1 MMNHCDK
8 CNIKILNKSSKCP
21 LCGNKLKNI
30 DQNFIEPYPKI
41 EIEGKHYQLI
51 RFKIYVFLSIIM
63 FFMTISIK
71 FLSEK
76 DLTYLFLSTSVLGYI
91 WFTIYTIQ
99 KSLKNIGFFI
109 LKQMLSISAIV
120 IFIDY
125 ALGYQKWS
133 ISYAIPAI
141 IILGVSSI
149 SSIAVFKPMQ
159 FREYFVYQIT
169 ISIVGILSILLVI
182 FSLSTVRWTLIFAAF
197 YSAMVMLGMIIF
209 ADKKA
214 KLEFKKRFHL

>member
-1 MMNHCDK
+1 MNRCEK
-8 CNIKILNKSSKCP
+8 CNINILTKSSHCP
-21 LCGNKLKNI
+21 LCGSNIKNI
-30 DQNFIEPYPKI
+30 DKNFIEPYPKVVLDN
-41 EIEGKHYQLI
+41 KHYQII
-51 RFKIYVFLSIIM
+51 RLKIYLFLIIIM

-71 FLSEK
+71 FLSVK

-99 KSLKNIGFFI
+99 KALKNIGYFI
-109 LKQMLSISAIV
+109 LKQVLSISVIV
-120 IFIDY
+120 IFMDY
-125 ALGYQKWS
+125 ALGWQKWS
-133 ISYAIPAI
+133 VNYAIPAI
-141 IILGVSSI
+141 LVLGVSSI
-149 SSIAVFKPMQ
+149 SLIAMFKPMQ

-169 ISIVGILSILLVI
+169 ILIVGILSILLVI
-182 FSLSTVRWTLIFAAF
+182 FNLSTVSWTLIFAAF

>member
-1 MMNHCDK
+1 MNHCEK
-8 CNIKILNKSSKCP
+8 CKINIINNSSKCP
-21 LCGNKLKNI
+21 LCGNNVKNV
-30 DQNFIEPYPKI
+30 DEHFVEPYPKI
-41 EIEGKHYQLI
+41 NLENKHYQMI
-51 RFKIYVFLSIIM
+51 RFKIYLVLSIIM

-71 FLSEK
+71 FLNET

-99 KSLKNIGFFI
+99 KSLKNIGYFI
-109 LKQMLSISAIV
+109 LKQMLSISTIV
-120 IFIDY
+120 ILMDY

-133 ISYAIPAI
+133 LNYAIPVI
-141 IILGVSSI
+141 IVLGVSSI

-169 ISIVGILSILLVI
+169 ISIVGVLSILLVI
-182 FSLSTVRWTLIFAAF
+182 FNLSTVSWTLIFAAF
-197 YSAMVMLGMIIF
+197 YSAMVMLSMIIF

-214 KLEFKKRFHL
+214 QLEFKKRFHL

>member
-1 MMNHCDK
+1 MNRCEK
-8 CNIKILNKSSKCP
+8 CNINILTKSSHCP
-21 LCGNKLKNI
+21 LCGSNIKNI
-30 DQNFIEPYPKI
+30 DKNFIEPYPKVVLDN
-41 EIEGKHYQLI
+41 KHYQII
-51 RFKIYVFLSIIM
+51 RLKIYLFLIIIM

-71 FLSEK
+71 FLTIK

-99 KSLKNIGFFI
+99 KALKNIGYFI
-109 LKQMLSISAIV
+109 LKQVLSISVIV

-125 ALGYQKWS
+125 ALGWQKWS
-133 ISYAIPAI
+133 VNYAIPAI
-141 IILGVSSI
+141 LVLGVSSI
-149 SSIAVFKPMQ
+149 SLIAMFKPMQ

-169 ISIVGILSILLVI
+169 ILIVGILSILLVI
-182 FSLSTVRWTLIFAAF
+182 FNLSTVSWTLIFAAF

>member
-1 MMNHCDK
+1 MNRCEK
-8 CNIKILNKSSKCP
+8 CNINILTKSSNCP
-21 LCGNKLKNI
+21 LCGSDIKNI
-30 DQNFIEPYPKI
+30 DKKFIEPYPKVVLDN
-41 EIEGKHYQLI
+41 KHYQII
-51 RFKIYVFLSIIM
+51 RLKIYLFLIIIM

-71 FLSEK
+71 FLNEK

-99 KSLKNIGFFI
+99 KALKNIGYFI
-109 LKQMLSISAIV
+109 LKQVLSISVIV

-125 ALGYQKWS
+125 ALGWQKWS
-133 ISYAIPAI
+133 VNYAIPMI
-141 IILGVSSI
+141 LVLGVSSI
-149 SSIAVFKPMQ
+149 SLIAMFKPMQ

-169 ISIVGILSILLVI
+169 ILIVGILSILLVI
-182 FSLSTVRWTLIFAAF
+182 FNLSTVSWTLIFAAF

>member
-1 MMNHCDK
+1 MNRCEK
-8 CNIKILNKSSKCP
+8 CKINIINNSSKCP
-21 LCGNKLKNI
+21 LCGNNVKSV
-30 DQNFIEPYPKI
+30 DEHFVEPYPKI
-41 EIEGKHYQLI
+41 NLENKHYQMI
-51 RFKIYVFLSIIM
+51 RFKIYLVLSIIM

-71 FLSEK
+71 FLNET

-99 KSLKNIGFFI
+99 KSLKNIGYFI
-109 LKQMLSISAIV
+109 LKQMLSISTIV
-120 IFIDY
+120 ILMDY

-133 ISYAIPAI
+133 LNYAIPVI
-141 IILGVSSI
+141 IVLGVSSI

-169 ISIVGILSILLVI
+169 ISIVGVLSILLVI
-182 FSLSTVRWTLIFAAF
+182 FNLSTVSWTLIFAAF
-197 YSAMVMLGMIIF
+197 YSAMVMLSMIIF

-214 KLEFKKRFHL
+214 QLEFKKRFHL

>member
-1 MMNHCDK
+1 MNHCEK
-8 CNIKILNKSSKCP
+8 CNINILTQSSNCP
-21 LCGNKLKNI
+21 LCASNIKNI
-30 DQNFIEPYPKI
+30 DKNFIEPYPKVLLDN
-41 EIEGKHYQLI
+41 KHYQII
-51 RFKIYVFLSIIM
+51 RLKIYLFLIIIM

-71 FLSEK
+71 FLNEK

-99 KSLKNIGFFI
+99 KALKNIGYFI
-109 LKQMLSISAIV
+109 LKQVLSISVIV

-125 ALGYQKWS
+125 ALGWQKWS
-133 ISYAIPAI
+133 VNYAIPAI
-141 IILGVSSI
+141 LVLGVSSI
-149 SSIAVFKPMQ
+149 SLIAMFKPMQ

-169 ISIVGILSILLVI
+169 ILIVGILSILLVI
-182 FSLSTVRWTLIFAAF
+182 FNLSTVSWTLIFAAF

>member
-1 MMNHCDK
+1 MNRCEK
-8 CNIKILNKSSKCP
+8 CHINIISKSSKCP
-21 LCGNKLKNI
+21 LCGNSVNHL
-30 DQNFIEPYPKI
+30 DENFMEPYPKI
-41 EIEGKHYQLI
+41 NLENKHYQMI
-51 RFKIYVFLSIIM
+51 RFKIYVVLAIIM

-71 FLSEK
+71 FLNET

-99 KSLKNIGFFI
+99 KSLKNIGYFI
-109 LKQMLSISAIV
+109 LKQMLSISTIV
-120 IFIDY
+120 ILMDY

-133 ISYAIPAI
+133 LNYAIPVI
-141 IILGVSSI
+141 IVLGVSSI

-169 ISIVGILSILLVI
+169 ISIVGILSILLLI
-182 FSLSTVRWTLIFAAF
+182 FNLSTVSWTLIFAAF
-197 YSAMVMLGMIIF
+197 YSAMVMISMIIF

>member
-1 MMNHCDK
+1 MNRCEK
-8 CNIKILNKSSKCP
+8 CNINILTKSSHCP
-21 LCGNKLKNI
+21 LCGSNIKNI
-30 DQNFIEPYPKI
+30 DKNFIEPYPKVVLDN
-41 EIEGKHYQLI
+41 KHYQII
-51 RFKIYVFLSIIM
+51 RLKIYLFLIIIM

-71 FLSEK
+71 FLSVK

-99 KSLKNIGFFI
+99 KALKNIGYFI
-109 LKQMLSISAIV
+109 LKQVLSISVIV

-125 ALGYQKWS
+125 ALGWQKWS
-133 ISYAIPAI
+133 VNYAIPAI
-141 IILGVSSI
+141 LVLGVSSI
-149 SSIAVFKPMQ
+149 SLIAMFKPMQ

-169 ISIVGILSILLVI
+169 ILIVGILSILLVI
-182 FSLSTVRWTLIFAAF
+182 FNLSTVSWTLIFAAF